1 MHIINYIEGTIKSI
15 NWEQVITRYKYLKI
29 KKAKRT
35 PQVRLKFVLLII
47 ISFLILTGCKQEN
60 SETNTKKQSAKSIS
74 NKHIDNKEPRRK
86 HREIKPTCGIK
97 IGHVGHD
104 HHLPLFV
111 ALDMSTDSKNKFT
124 PKGVKVINNVDKKRY
139 IIMKNDNKLAEF
151 IIVKVGGGSKMPTAL
166 AQGVIDVGFGGVAP
180 VLAAIDKGSPIK
192 LISPLHSKGDMFVLN
207 PNFPANNWKEFIQYA
222 KKSDKPIRIGYKNPI
237 AVAKIIFENALKHEG
252 ITYSSNISDSNAKIH
267 LLNVK
272 GGGKLNISLS
282 NGIIDGYV
290 GNNPF
295 PAIGEDKKLL
305 KIVSNLEE
313 LPPGDFKNHPC
324 CCIAAISELSEKKSE
339 AITIL
344 LNLTKKAVELINQNP
359 KKAAKIASRWIGTS
373 EDVEIKSIATSGYS
387 MKNSAEWHKTM
398 SRWNDAMNRL
408 GFFTKKLKG
417 LSEKNMAKKAYD
429 FSYLD

>member
-1 MHIINYIEGTIKSI
+1 MG
-15 NWEQVITRYKYLKI
+15 
-29 KKAKRT
+29 
-35 PQVRLKFVLLII
+35 LKFSLLII
-47 ISFLILTGCKQEN
+47 ISFSIIIGCKQEKKK
-60 SETNTKKQSAKSIS
+60 TNTRQTEQSTKNIS
-74 NKHIDNKEPRRK
+74 SKPID
-86 HREIKPTCGIK
+86 IT

-111 ALDMSTDSKNKFT
+111 ALDMSTDSDNTFT

-139 IIMKNDNKLAEF
+139 TIMKNDNKLAEF

-166 AQGVIDVGFGGVAP
+166 AQGVIDIGFGGVAP

-192 LISPLHSKGDMFVLN
+192 LISPLHSKGDMFVLKTS
-207 PNFPANNWKEFIQYA
+207 FPANSWKEFIIYT

-252 ITYSSNISDSNAKIH
+252 VSYSSNISDNVKIH

-272 GGGKLNISLS
+272 GGGRLNASLS

-324 CCIAAISELSEKKSE
+324 CCIAAMSESGEKKSE

-344 LNLTKKAVELINQNP
+344 LNLTKKAVEFINNNP
-359 KKAAKIASRWIGTS
+359 RKVAKIASSWIGTS

-387 MKNSAEWHKTM
+387 MQNSTEWHKTM
-398 SRWNDAMNRL
+398 SKWNDAMNSL
-408 GFFTKKLKG
+408 GFFTKELKN

-429 FSYLD
+429 FSYLEYNKQY